1 MDKGVTMPVY
11 ISSVDV
17 VCAWLLMAACKFLWC
32 ATSEVA
38 IRESLTMDGEKKG
51 RLTGRDG
58 FALRMMHRARTVD
71 WKILQICRCSSN
83 LRVTARGQQMPIQR
97 L

>member
-38 IRESLTMDGEKKG
+38 IRESSLTMDGEKKG
-51 RLTGRDG
+51 RLTGRD
-58 FALRMMHRARTVD
+58 ASRTVD
-71 WKILQICRCSSN
+71 WKMLDE
-83 LRVTARGQQMPIQR
+83 IQTCGK
-97 L
+97 